1 MQTWHKFIAA
11 IFVLAAQPAN
21 AQTTQERGADG
32 VLYNVT
38 RTTVPKT
45 VLTTEVQTREET
57 IYRPRYTTKYQTYQ
71 QTSLA
76 PVTEYRLVARQKG
89 HWNPFQQPYW
99 AHSLEPVTRWEQ
111 RPATVHVPITTTDW
125 SPEKRTTQVP
135 VTAYK
140 TVHDT
145 IVTRVPALQPQTLGP
160 PTRSGQTQVAS
171 RPTAGSIGGQRLDM
185 PTTWGGERYRR

>member
-1 MQTWHKFIAA
+1 MLTTLKFAAA
-11 IFVLAAQPAN
+11 IVVLAAQSVL

-57 IYRPRYTTKYQTYQ
+57 IYRPRYTTKYQTIQ
-71 QTSLA
+71 QTTLT

-89 HWNPFQQPYW
+89 LWNPFQQPYW

-111 RPATVHVPITTTDW
+111 RPATVHMPVTTTDW
-125 SPEKRTTQVP
+125 APEKRTVQTP

-145 IVTRVPALQPQTLGP
+145 VVTRVPALPTQTLGP
-160 PTRSGQTQVAS
+160 PARGGQTQVAS
-171 RPTAGSIGGQRLDM
+171 RPTAGIIGGQRLDT
-185 PTTWGGERYRR
+185 PTTWGGGRYR